1 MKSDSLNVSFGR
13 SRPALTLVEILVAIT
28 VVAILGAI
36 LMAGIFPALNRA
48 REAAIQVEMKQLESA
63 IEEFKTEF
71 GFYPPSF
78 KQFAALTNDSD
89 RVALMNRYL
98 NRISRDHTENI
109 LGWWTAV
116 GQHIRYQEGED
127 LVFWLS
133 ALHKNRQF
141 PLSGGQPTVT
151 ANFDNGGDRHGF
163 YDFKSQQFFVRNVGS
178 AQIASYMQQAN
189 TETPF
194 RYLDAASYAI
204 PSLPDGMGP
213 FGTQQDAGGG
223 NLVFIPFNAE
233 TFQLIAPG
241 LDNQLTLGGPVV
253 VNPPGLPPD
262 TVSIGLIDD
271 DNIANFANGRLD
283 AFVDSFR
290 D

>member
-1 MKSDSLNVSFGR
+1 MKSNSLNVTSGR
-13 SRPALTLVEILVAIT
+13 SRQALTLVEILVAIT

-48 REAAIQVEMKQLESA
+48 REAGIQVEMKELESA
-63 IEEFKTEF
+63 IEQFKTEF

-78 KQFAALTNDSD
+78 KQFAALNDPERD
-89 RVALMNRYL
+89 ALMNRYL

-109 LGWWTAV
+109 PDWWTAV

-141 PLSGGQPTVT
+141 PLTGGLPAAT
-151 ANFDNGGDRHGF
+151 ANFDNGGERHRF
-163 YDFKSQQFFVRNVGS
+163 YDFKSQQFFVRNVGT
-178 AQIASYMQQAN
+178 AEIASYMQRAN
-189 TETPF
+189 TEAPF

-204 PSLPDGMGP
+204 PSLADGMGP

-241 LDNQLTLGGPVV
+241 LDNQLTLGAPVV

-262 TVSIGLIDD
+262 TVSIGLVDD